1 MNNPTY
7 TDRQVALQ
15 AAVEYSKTS
24 GNINSSFD
32 VVMVAERF
40 RKFLEEGIVEQKA
53 KTGSVTVNGAEP
65 MTKTG
70 YDIDREILAA
80 AKADIRDN
88 NNRWRPRVGNG

>member
-1 MNNPTY
+1 MNQPTY

-40 RKFLEEGIVEQKA
+40 RKFLEEGVVEQKA
-53 KTGSVTVNGAEP
+53 KPVQTQGTYTGGHKP
-65 MTKTG
+65 K
-70 YDIDREILAA
+70 
-80 AKADIRDN
+80 
-88 NNRWRPRVGNG
+88 VGSLCF

>member
-24 GNINSSFD
+24 GNINNSFD
-32 VVMVAERF
+32 VVAVAERF

-53 KTGSVTVNGAEP
+53 KPVQTQGTYTGGHKP
-65 MTKTG
+65 K
-70 YDIDREILAA
+70 
-80 AKADIRDN
+80 
-88 NNRWRPRVGNG
+88 VGSLCF

>member
-32 VVMVAERF
+32 VVAVAERF
-40 RKFLEEGIVEQKA
+40 RKFLEEGVVEQKA
-53 KTGSVTVNGAEP
+53 KPVQTQGTYTGGHKP
-65 MTKTG
+65 K
-70 YDIDREILAA
+70 
-80 AKADIRDN
+80 
-88 NNRWRPRVGNG
+88 VGSLCF